1 MNTGSSNRLMY
12 DKCSYQHR
20 LYRSVAPLNYNLAFY
35 KYENCDKCLGP
46 DNRFYTRQSP
56 EIVAVETELKNYTRP
71 LSHCD
76 RFKYSPLCKRSGLCI
91 STFDRHVP
99 VIYAPEIC
107 PIVHN
112 NIPKQ
117 THPGFVVP
125 NPNIC

>member
-12 DKCSYQHR
+12 DSCAYEKQ
-20 LYRSVAPLNYNLAFY
+20 LYESTQPLNYNLFFG
-35 KYENCDKCLGP
+35 KFENCNKCRYK
-46 DNRFYTRQSP
+46 RFYTRQSP

-91 STFDRHVP
+91 STFDRQVP
-99 VIYAPEIC
+99 IVLAPEIC

-112 NIPKQ
+112 NIPK
-117 THPGFVVP
+117 TLDPGYRLP
-125 NPNIC
+125 SANICRK